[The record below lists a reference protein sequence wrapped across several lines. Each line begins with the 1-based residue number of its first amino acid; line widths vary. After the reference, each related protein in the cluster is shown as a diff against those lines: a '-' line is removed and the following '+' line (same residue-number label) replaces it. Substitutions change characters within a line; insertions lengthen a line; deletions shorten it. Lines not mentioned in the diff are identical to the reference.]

1 MLHKD
6 SCILLVDQQVATT
19 FLSRDD
25 ATLAASEVPSTF
37 AKLMIGNRW
46 FLCVNQYSTLGNCI
60 VGSVK
65 LVASGEGDHH
75 ILCASDPHTYACPV
89 VCTIA
94 SRKGR
99 PCISTDSRE
108 DWSDLQRAA
117 EGRGPKALRD
127 AKMAFSLTC
136 TGFSSDDDDD
146 DCGSVGSFVSWE
158 SDSAQDNGGTDGGEA
173 GNGGGGQWHRIQ
185 LWRRSLVDGG
195 GVEGGDSGGSEGGEG
210 GDDGNSVDG
219 GEDLDLSLSI
229 PSHLSDLYF
238 SLGGPALWPESAKR
252 AAASAIERAAAKE
265 AKIHPSRSN
274 HPVPS
279 IPFHPSRSIHPI
291 SSPRRSSVHVGVAGP
306 SASKRRHDSL
316 LAAAA
321 SSAPS
326 KMAPAAEAAAGR
338 DRRTRQWMLLSRV
351 PGHCLVVGER
361 VQVNASSNPKS
372 HPLLTPMPHPIY
384 TLSHP
389 CPTP

>member
-185 LWRRSLVDGG
+185 RWRRSLVDGG

-210 GDDGNSVDG
+210 GDDGNSGDG

-229 PSHLSDLYF
+229 LSHLSDLYF
-238 SLGGPALWPESAKR
+238 SPGGPALRPESAKR

-372 HPLLTPMPHPIY
+372 HPLLTPMPHLIY

>member
-6 SCILLVDQQVATT
+6 SCILLVDQQVATK
-19 FLSRDD
+19 FLSRDG

-99 PCISTDSRE
+99 PCISADSRE

-117 EGRGPKALRD
+117 EGRGPKAFRD

-136 TGFSSDDDDD
+136 PGFGSDDDDD

-185 LWRRSLVDGG
+185 RWRRSLVDGG

-210 GDDGNSVDG
+210 GDDGNGGDG
-219 GEDLDLSLSI
+219 GDDLLS
-229 PSHLSDLYF
+229 HRRDLYF
-238 SLGGPALWPESAKR
+238 SPGGPAVWPESGKR
-252 AAASAIERAAAKE
+252 AAASATERAAAKE
-265 AKIHPSRSN
+265 A
-274 HPVPS
+274 
-279 IPFHPSRSIHPI
+279 
-291 SSPRRSSVHVGVAGP
+291 
-306 SASKRRHDSL
+306 
-316 LAAAA
+316 
-321 SSAPS
+321 

-338 DRRTRQWMLLSRV
+338 DRRTHQWVLLSHV

-372 HPLLTPMPHPIY
+372 HPLLTPMPHPIPP
-384 TLSHP
+384 LSNH